1 MARLDGRTAIVTG
14 GGSGIGRATALA
26 LAREGAAVLVAD
38 RDAGAAEGTC
48 SAIGDSGGRAEPAT
62 CDVADEA
69 SVEAMFAVADRLGQV
84 DILVNNAGL
93 GAGGDAVNTTVEEWD
108 LTLGVNVK
116 GAWLCSRALLRRVL
130 EAGRPA
136 VIVNTSS
143 TNAFYAEPGS
153 AAYTASKGA
162 VSALTRSM
170 ALDYASRGVR
180 VNCVCPGIID
190 TPMTRPMLAAQP
202 DPEATRRHWD
212 SLHAIGR
219 MGQPEDIAETI
230 VFLATDEARF
240 MAGSELVVDGG
251 LSIGTRIFPEAG

>member
-1 MARLDGRTAIVTG
+1 MARLEGRTAIVTG

-26 LAREGAAVLVAD
+26 LAREGAALLVAD
-38 RDAGAAEGTC
+38 RDAGAADETR
-48 SAIGDSGGRAEPAT
+48 SAIADAGGRAASAV
-62 CDVADEA
+62 CDVADEG
-69 SVEAMFAVADRLGQV
+69 SVEAMFAAADGFGEV
-84 DILVNNAGL
+84 DVLVNNAGT
-93 GAGGDAVNTTVEEWD
+93 GAGGDALNTTVEEWD
-108 LTLGVNVK
+108 RTLGVNVR
-116 GAWLCSRALLRRVL
+116 GVWLCSRALLRRVL

-136 VIVNTSS
+136 AIVNTSS

-170 ALDYASRGVR
+170 ALDYARHGVR

-190 TPMTRPMLAAQP
+190 TPMTQPMLAAQP
-202 DPEATRRHWD
+202 DPAATRRHWD

-219 MGQPEDIAETI
+219 MGRPEDIAEAI
-230 VFLATDEARF
+230 VFLVTDEAGF

-251 LSIGTRIFPEAG
+251 LSIGTRIFPEEG